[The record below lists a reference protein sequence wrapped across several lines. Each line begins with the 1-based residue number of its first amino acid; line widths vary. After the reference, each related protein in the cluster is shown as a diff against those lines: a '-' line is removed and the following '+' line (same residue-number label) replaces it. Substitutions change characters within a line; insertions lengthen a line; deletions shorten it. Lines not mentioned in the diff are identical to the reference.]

1 MNEPSVR
8 ILKEAEGGYEGLTT
22 NQTGSFPA
30 GITKPAVAESQLCV
44 SEPPEKPKC
53 GTKQAFL
60 LWGGLLLIM
69 IGVPLLIVLY
79 VIHKLS
85 QIH

>member
-30 GITKPAVAESQLCV
+30 GITKRAVAQ
-44 SEPPEKPKC
+44 
-53 GTKQAFL
+53 TKL
-60 LWGGLLLIM
+60 GM
-69 IGVPLLIVLY
+69 
-79 VIHKLS
+79 K
-85 QIH
+85 